1 MGSLIRMRHLRHFYP
16 ASQGHEMG
24 SAASLSL
31 RCLTWDAAEVH
42 RRRHGWVLC
51 SAYSQVHT
59 LCVPFFLMLRL
70 LTKGSSAV
78 LLGSLLTW
86 DCKDVTLDSLS
97 LYCTQAAML
106 LGD

>member
-1 MGSLIRMRHLRHFYP
+1 MG
-16 ASQGHEMG
+16 G
-24 SAASLSL
+24 AAGLSL
-31 RCLTWDAAEVH
+31 RCLTWDTADAH

-59 LCVPFFLMLRL
+59 LCVPFFFLTLRF

-78 LLGSLLTW
+78 FLGSLLTW
-86 DCKDVTLDSLS
+86 DCKDVTLDSVS